1 MSDDS
6 QNTSN
11 EKSGP
16 IPGFQDVNTFTQQ
29 ALKSVLQATRA
40 SNDLPAAGD
49 DFDYYSSFQ
58 GVRDILDIEGKRV
71 LNIIQNVLRYHNV
84 KGHMTSS
91 SDAHDLE
98 DKFDVLM
105 DANDHILEKVGSY
118 LDESAGLKKK
128 EEDLIIATATP
139 KVKQASTASWNKRSS
154 ASPSISEYKL
164 LTARNIQ
171 RPQLK
176 FRDKIDNEN
185 RPFVP
190 RITEKPNALQ
200 SLEES
205 LKLHEDI
212 TPEMLEEPDF
222 LYPHPYKFELRVFKP
237 IEKQLQASEPIRPL
251 STADTPLTF
260 VSTVTEFQ
268 TILDRLRKEEI
279 LAVDL
284 EHHSYRTFQGITC
297 LMQISTATEDFL
309 IDTLSLRNDLSPLN
323 EILTNPAVVK
333 VFHGADSDIDWL
345 QRDFG
350 LYVVNMFDTGQ
361 AARVLNHAR
370 FSLAHLMEHYCNV
383 TTDKQY
389 QLADWRIRPLP
400 EELMQYARDDTHYLL
415 YIYHR
420 MKQELLARGND
431 QKNLLM
437 SVLQRSTEIC
447 AKVYKKAVFKEDTYL
462 ELYKKSKKV
471 FNSRQLQA
479 LQKLYQWRD
488 KLARVEDEST
498 GYVLPNHMLLQI
510 AEILPREQQ
519 GIFACCTPIPPLVR
533 QFLPEIHKFILEAR
547 EAPLIKVSL
556 PQEKRPSSY
565 QHPRYD
571 PNSLLNCH
579 HDLSHMSES
588 QQSTTLPDVSMVT
601 KSSMLYGTNNSGL
614 IVRVKASPLL
624 TAFGDKR
631 EKKKVTKGQRI
642 AAALA
647 SAFLS
652 PFTKFLPDDGKPSAE
667 KEAQS
672 LGSWTLKKNTK
683 RKERSPSPPKGPP
696 PKKVKPDPVSEQIEL
711 SVREMTIQQRQRD
724 REKEDHVNLKTT
736 DDDKPKKKKKKKK
749 EKREKR
755 EDAEFAAFDYSQ
767 ADQNM
772 FLGGDSKKKKPD
784 VFNPYASLQSKGTQ
798 KVGRSSQSFSRSQK
812 SHSYKQDGKG
822 GGRSHNWPKQK

>member
-1 MSDDS
+1 MSADS
-6 QNTSN
+6 ENGQDIES
-11 EKSGP
+11 

-29 ALKSVLQATRA
+29 ALKSVVQATRV
-40 SNDLPAAGD
+40 SNNLPAAGD
-49 DFDYYSSFQ
+49 DYDYYSSFQ

-91 SDAHDLE
+91 SDATDLE

-105 DANDHILEKVGSY
+105 DANDHILEKAGSF
-118 LDESAGLKKK
+118 LDESAGMKKK
-128 EEDLIIATATP
+128 EDLIIATATP
-139 KVKQASTASWNKRSS
+139 KVKQISTASWNKKSTG
-154 ASPSISEYKL
+154 SPSISEYKL

-190 RITEKPNALQ
+190 RITEKPNALL
-200 SLEES
+200 SLQES
-205 LKLHEDI
+205 LKLPEDI
-212 TPEMLEEPDF
+212 SPEMIDDPDF
-222 LYPHPYKFELRVFKP
+222 LYPHPYKYELSVFKP
-237 IEKQLQASEPIRPL
+237 TERQLQATEPTKPPL
-251 STADTPLTF
+251 IADTPVT
-260 VSTVTEFQ
+260 VVTTVTELQ
-268 TILDRLRKEEI
+268 TVLDKLRKEEI

-297 LMQISTATEDFL
+297 LMQISTVTEDFL

-323 EILTNPAVVK
+323 EIFTNPAVVK

-345 QRDFG
+345 QRDLG

-361 AARVLNHAR
+361 AARVLNHSR
-370 FSLAHLMEHYCNV
+370 FSLAYLMEYYCDV
-383 TTDKQY
+383 IADKQY

-400 EELMQYARDDTHYLL
+400 AELIKYAREDTHYLL

-420 MKQELLARGND
+420 IKQELIARGND

-437 SVLQRSTEIC
+437 SVLQRSNDIC
-447 AKVYKKAVFKEDTYL
+447 AKVYKKPVFKQDTYL
-462 ELYKKSKKV
+462 ELYKKSKKI

-519 GIFACCTPIPPLVR
+519 GIFACCNPIPPLVR
-533 QFLPEIHKFILEAR
+533 QFLPELHNFILEAR
-547 EAPLIKVSL
+547 ESPLLKVSL
-556 PQEKRPSSY
+556 PQGKKPSSY
-565 QHPRYD
+565 QHPKYD
-571 PNSLLNCH
+571 PDHLLNCP
-579 HDLSHMSES
+579 HDVSHMSVS
-588 QQSTTLPDVSMVT
+588 VKLPTVADVTMVT

-614 IVRVKASPLL
+614 TVRVKASPSL
-624 TAFGDKR
+624 TAFGDKK
-631 EKKKVTKGQRI
+631 EKGVMTKGQRI

-647 SAFLS
+647 SSFLS
-652 PFTKFLPDDGKPSAE
+652 PFTMFLPDDGTTTAE
-667 KEAQS
+667 SEAQS
-672 LGSWTLKKNTK
+672 LGSWKLKKNTVK

-696 PKKVKPDPVSEQIEL
+696 PKKLKPDPTPEQTEL
-711 SVREMTIQQRQRD
+711 SIREMSAQKKQQDRQ
-724 REKEDHVNLKTT
+724 KEENINLRIN
-736 DDDKPKKKKKKKK
+736 DDNKPKKKKKKKD
-749 EKREKR
+749 KREKR

-767 ADQNM
+767 ADKNI
-772 FLGGDSKKKKPD
+772 FLGGEGKKKAQNI
-784 VFNPYASLQSKGTQ
+784 FNPYAASGSKGNQ
-798 KVGRSSQSFSRSQK
+798 KVGRSKQSLFVTIF
-812 SHSYKQDGKG
+812 
-822 GGRSHNWPKQK
+822 